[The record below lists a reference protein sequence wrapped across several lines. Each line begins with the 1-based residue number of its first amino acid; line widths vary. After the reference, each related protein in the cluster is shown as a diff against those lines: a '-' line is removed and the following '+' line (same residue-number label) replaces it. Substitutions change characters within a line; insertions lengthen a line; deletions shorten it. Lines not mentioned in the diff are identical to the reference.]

1 MFAQPFHDPAR
12 KRLREED
19 PDAAVGSCGFSEHR
33 AGLALFALVVIPN
46 PGHELTRR
54 GPRDGHG
61 HGHSHSSFAPQLRG
75 ATGWSGPGP
84 VIMQQNGLSNMGH
97 VHSTAFQ
104 DRTVPRTMQTGDGWH
119 SDVQRRIPSPIS
131 EVDSSTASPGMCLE
145 SGASSGF
152 PSQLTARLE
161 QSTLSPRG
169 EDMGMMDVS
178 PSFSTHAEA
187 AAEYEHMHEHE
198 HEHEHEEGE
207 DGMAPLTE
215 TISAPA
221 TPSPG
226 RSRGHMR
233 SHHTINT
240 WTWQPGMKKSF
251 SIGYR
256 ADCEKCRLKVPGH
269 FNHIIV
275 S

>member
-19 PDAAVGSCGFSEHR
+19 PDPAVGSCGFSEHR
-33 AGLALFALVVIPN
+33 N
-46 PGHELTRR
+46 
-54 GPRDGHG
+54 
-61 HGHSHSSFAPQLRG
+61 SSFAPQLRG

-97 VHSTAFQ
+97 VHSTAFE

-131 EVDSSTASPGMCLE
+131 EVDSRTASPGMCLE

-187 AAEYEHMHEHE
+187 AAEHEHMHEHE
-198 HEHEHEEGE
+198 HEHEHDHDEGE
-207 DGMAPLTE
+207 DGMTPLTE